1 MAAPPTVLATIC
13 ARGGSKGVPG
23 KNLRRLLDRPLIAY
37 TIECARACPT
47 VSAIVISTDDD
58 TVARTAEGCG
68 VEVPFRRPADLATDA
83 AGKLPVV
90 LHAARWMEENR
101 GLRPDVV
108 VDLDVTVPLR
118 APEDVAACVAELVR
132 GGWDAVVTGYEPE
145 RNPYFNMVEMTEG
158 GARPVKS
165 PPRRI
170 VRRQDAPR
178 VLSVSA
184 AVFAFRRPFLDRGDY
199 IYDGR
204 VGVVEVPRERAV
216 DIDSEMDFAFTEFL
230 MRRSRGAAER

>member
-1 MAAPPTVLATIC
+1 MAPSPTVLATIC

-23 KNLRRLLDRPLIAY
+23 KNLRLLLDRPLIAY
-37 TIECARACPT
+37 TIECARACPAL
-47 VSAIVISTDDD
+47 SAMVVSTDDD
-58 TVARTAEGCG
+58 AVARAAEGCG
-68 VEVPFRRPADLATDA
+68 VEVPFRRPADLATDT
-83 AGKLPVV
+83 AGKLPVI
-90 LHAARWMEENR
+90 LHAARWMEEHR

-108 VDLDVTVPLR
+108 LDLDVTVPLR
-118 APEDVAACVAELVR
+118 APEDVSACVAELVR

-145 RNPYFNMVEMTEG
+145 RNPYFNMVEMTED

-165 PPRRI
+165 PSRRI

-184 AVFAFRRPFLDRGDY
+184 AVFAFRRAFLDRGDY

-230 MRRSRGAAER
+230 MRRSRAAAER

>member
-1 MAAPPTVLATIC
+1 MAPSPTVLATIC

-23 KNLRRLLDRPLIAY
+23 KNLRRLLDRPLLAY
-37 TIECARACPT
+37 TIECARASSA
-47 VSAIVISTDDD
+47 VSAIVVSTDDD
-58 TVARTAEGCG
+58 VIARTAEDCG
-68 VEVPFRRPADLATDA
+68 VEVPFRRPAHLATDTV
-83 AGKLPVV
+83 GKLPVI
-90 LHAARWMEENR
+90 LHASRWMEENR

-108 VDLDVTVPLR
+108 LDLDVTVPLR
-118 APEDVAACVAELVR
+118 APEDVSACVAELAR
-132 GGWDAVVTGYEPE
+132 GGWDAVVTAYEPE
-145 RNPYFNMVEMTEG
+145 RNPYFNMVEMEEG
-158 GARPVKS
+158 RARPVKS

-204 VGVVEVPRERAV
+204 VGVVEIPRQRAV

-230 MRRSRGAAER
+230 MLRARAAEQ